1 MNDYFCCE
9 NKMTGNTTER
19 ALLFGEKKIC
29 GLSHDIKYKSKE
41 GLLLLTNL
49 MECDDH

>member
-1 MNDYFCCE
+1 
-9 NKMTGNTTER
+9 MTGNTTER
-19 ALLFGEKKIC
+19 ALLFEKKKKS